1 MEQWKE
7 IEGYE
12 GLYWIS
18 NQGRVKNKNNLIIKS
33 QISNTGYDRV
43 GLFKNGKYGH
53 FSIHRLV
60 ALAFIPNS
68 DPEKTQVNHKDEN
81 KLNNIVSNLEWC
93 TAKYNTNYG
102 TRTERASKK
111 IKCIEL
117 DIIFKSVR
125 EAAKQLNLNENSIA
139 NAANPNQYW
148 VNSCGHYHWQY
159 IE

>member
-1 MEQWKE
+1 MEQLKE
-7 IEGYE
+7 IKGYE

-18 NQGRVKNKNNLIIKS
+18 SEGRVKNRHGRIIKS
-33 QISNTGYDRV
+33 RIDKHGYCII
-43 GLFKNGKYGH
+43 GLYKYSEAKTFK
-53 FSIHRLV
+53 IHRLV
-60 ALAFIPNS
+60 ALAFIPKS
-68 DPEKTQVNHKDEN
+68 DPEKNQVNHKSEIKTDNRVE
-81 KLNNIVSNLEWC
+81 NLEWC

-102 TRTERASKK
+102 TRNARASKK

-117 DIIFKSVR
+117 NIIFKSVR

-159 IE
+159 ID